1 MRIAVVSPE
10 YPSLRPAGGIGTTT
24 RTLAVGLARHGN
36 DVHVVTGGR
45 PGRFLDEGVRV
56 VALRHRWVPHRAARR
71 LLANRSIAATV
82 ASLRPD
88 VVQAAEWEAE
98 AWWLAR
104 WTSLPVV
111 TRLDTPT
118 YLLERLNLGRELP
131 RNALLRWLERDQAR
145 RSAAVVAPSTSIA
158 DVVTR
163 DWGLAGVDV
172 IPNPLDVLAVEEAAA
187 DDPPLEPSERSLV
200 FIGRL
205 ERRKGLE
212 VLGTALPAV
221 LTAHPRVHV
230 YLIGR
235 DPGEEGGAL
244 VERFHRAVRPVEDRV
259 HLMGELPRRA
269 ALAMVARATVVV
281 LPSLWENL
289 ASACLEALAL
299 GRPVI
304 ASRAGGFIEMIEHDR
319 SGWLVPPADPVTLA
333 RELSAR
339 LADEEGLRRVGRGAR
354 QRASLFQVDAV
365 VDRMLS
371 LYDRVLRP
379 HRRPPGAEQK
389 R

>member
-24 RTLAVGLARHGN
+24 RTLALGLARRGH
-36 DVHVVTGGR
+36 DVHVITGGQ
-45 PGRFLDEGVRV
+45 PGRFLDEGVPV
-56 VALRHRWVPHRAARR
+56 VALRHHWVPHRAARR
-71 LLANRSIAATV
+71 LLANRSISATV

-118 YLLERLNLGRELP
+118 YLLERLNVGRELP
-131 RNALLRWLERDQAR
+131 RNAFLRWLERDQAR
-145 RSAAVVAPSTSIA
+145 QSAAVVAPSRSIA
-158 DVVTR
+158 DVVSR
-163 DWGLAGVDV
+163 DWDLPAVDV
-172 IPNPLDVLAVEEAAA
+172 IPNPLDATAVAKAAANDPPEEA
-187 DDPPLEPSERSLV
+187 PGRSLV

-212 VLGTALPAV
+212 VLGIALAGV
-221 LTAHPRVHV
+221 LAAHPDAHA

-244 VERFHRAVRPVEDRV
+244 VERFLQAVQSVQDRV
-259 HLMGELPRRA
+259 HLLGELPRGA

-289 ASACLEALAL
+289 ATVCLEALTL

-304 ASRAGGFIEMIEHDR
+304 ASRAGGFAEVIEHDR
-319 SGWLVPPADPVTLA
+319 SGWLVPPGDPDMLA
-333 RELSAR
+333 RELTAR

-354 QRASLFQVDAV
+354 QRAALFEVDAV
-365 VDRMLS
+365 VDRVLS
-371 LYDRVLRP
+371 LYDRVLGL
-379 HRRPPGAEQK
+379 RRGRPGAEQK

>member
-36 DVHVVTGGR
+36 DVYVVTGGR

-187 DDPPLEPSERSLV
+187 DDPPVEPSERSLV

-221 LTAHPRVHV
+221 LAAHPRVHV

-244 VERFHRAVRPVEDRV
+244 VERFHRAVRPVEERV
-259 HLMGELPRRA
+259 HLLGELPRRA

-304 ASRAGGFIEMIEHDR
+304 ASRAGGFAEVIEHDR